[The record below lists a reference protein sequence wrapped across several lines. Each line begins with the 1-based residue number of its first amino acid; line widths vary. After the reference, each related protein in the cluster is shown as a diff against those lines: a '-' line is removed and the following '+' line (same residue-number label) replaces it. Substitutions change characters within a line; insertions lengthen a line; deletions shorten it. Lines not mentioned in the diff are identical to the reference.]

1 MRPLIFG
8 EVLFD
13 HFPDGSRVLG
23 GAPFNVAWNLQALGL
38 SPLFIS
44 RVGDDAAGAEIREA
58 MRQWGM
64 DLAGLQTDPSHATG
78 RVQVT
83 LEQGEPQFNIVH
95 PSAWDYIDAGQ
106 LPELPA
112 SGLLYHGSLALRSEA
127 SATALA
133 ELQRLSNAPRFVDIN
148 LRQPWWQQAPVQ
160 QMLAGARWIK
170 LNEDE
175 LQLVGGA
182 ADTLLTGETM
192 LVALT
197 RGGDGATL
205 YTHAGHHSVRPRSDT
220 KVVDAVG
227 AGDAFASVLIAGVLQ
242 GWGQETTLLRAQ
254 ELASAVVG
262 MRGATSRDI
271 GFYRRLADE
280 WKD

>member
-38 SPLFIS
+38 APLFVS
-44 RVGDDAAGAEIREA
+44 RIGDDTEGEEIRAA

-64 DLAGLQTDPSHATG
+64 DLSGLQMDPVQATG

-83 LEQGEPQFNIVH
+83 LEAGEPQFDIVH
-95 PSAWDYIDAGQ
+95 PSAWDFIDAGL
-106 LPELPA
+106 LPELPEA
-112 SGLLYHGSLALRSEA
+112 GLLYHGSLALRSET
-127 SATALA
+127 SAAALA
-133 ELQRLSNAPRFVDIN
+133 ELQRRSRAPRFVDIN
-148 LRQPWWQQAPVQ
+148 LRNPWWQQGDVQ
-160 QMLAGARWIK
+160 RMLAGARWIK

-175 LQLVGGA
+175 LGLVGGS
-182 ADTLLTGETM
+182 ADALLGNDTM

-197 RGGDGATL
+197 RGGEGATL
-205 YTHAGHHSVRPRSDT
+205 YTPAGHHSVRPRVDT
-220 KVVDAVG
+220 KLVDAVG

-242 GWGQETTLLRAQ
+242 GWGLEITLLRAQ

-262 MRGATSRDI
+262 LRGATSRDP
-271 GFYRRLADE
+271 GFYRRFAAD